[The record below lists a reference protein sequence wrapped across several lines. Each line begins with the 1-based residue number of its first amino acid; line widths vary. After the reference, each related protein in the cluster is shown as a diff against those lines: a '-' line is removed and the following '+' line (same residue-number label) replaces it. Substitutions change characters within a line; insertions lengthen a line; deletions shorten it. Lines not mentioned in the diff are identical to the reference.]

1 MNYQSPGSAIVQ
13 GIEAGQNFM
22 FRAQQES
29 DRRAQLQIQSSRE
42 DRRDRMEQARIDFME
57 RNETDKNKREAW
69 KEANDAHKTLGEE
82 LTTEGAALRERF
94 TGPDGKLDM
103 NAANADPA
111 YQNYKARTQKWN
123 MGRDALDDA
132 VMGPFLKQGI
142 DRAKEYGD
150 GLVKQN
156 DPKFDISDPANAQDL
171 HHMVSACTKQDP
183 ANFLQG
189 PNGEP
194 SAFEQAAQQIHSGF
208 TNNNAQELY
217 TGASSILGN
226 QFEAGRLGYMDAL
239 GGRVT
244 SATLSKDRPFVPTP
258 DGQAVHPVIE
268 TGGETDDGFTKV
280 PYAAP
285 TVAGFDHPDKTDLVS
300 FTPKKVLDNI
310 GAMGAMQKLLSHPQI
325 QTNLARA
332 CQNPDQYNQDFAQ
345 VYTARGNK
353 PSLGGIIDHVENP
366 DGSVDHVYR
375 PYTHGGGVG
384 PAQPISHSA
393 PKPAAPKAVPEA
405 IQEANQVVA
414 DKVENPDT
422 PGLPYTSAGQ
432 YLASKR
438 GISAKP
444 NEASIKLQA
453 EIEGELAEAR
463 AGQIK
468 SPVSNTGYTDAI
480 KRDGS
485 GEPILDEDGKPQID
499 KAIQSQIDRHI
510 KGLETKLESVR
521 KGFTE
526 QGRAAPPGPATTT
539 SAGQPLPNS
548 PEGQKATD
556 WITRAK
562 KDPRNAGRTDEEIF
576 RAGQANGK
584 VPKGWMRTTP
594 PGVGPNPSPGAP
606 PAGRGIQAG
615 L

>member
-1 MNYQSPGSAIVQ
+1 
-13 GIEAGQNFM
+13 M

-42 DRRDRMEQARIDFME
+42 DRRDRMEQARVDFMQ
-57 RNETDKNKREAW
+57 RNETDRAKRDAW
-69 KEANDAHKTLGEE
+69 KEAYDTHKQMGEE
-82 LTTEGAALRERF
+82 LDAEGQDIRGRYR
-94 TGPDGKLDM
+94 
-103 NAANADPA
+103 NADGSLNVQAAMQDPQYA
-111 YQNYKARTQKWN
+111 DYAKRVQKWN

-156 DPKFDISDPANAQDL
+156 DPKFDISDPKNAQDL
-171 HHMVSACTKQDP
+171 HHMVSVCTKQDP

-194 SAFEQAAQQIHSGF
+194 SAFEQASQQIHSGF

-345 VYTARGNK
+345 AYTARGNK

-393 PKPAAPKAVPEA
+393 PKPTAPKAVPEA
-405 IQEANQVVA
+405 LQEAQQVVA
-414 DKVENPDT
+414 DKVINPDT
-422 PGLPYTSAGQ
+422 QQPYASPGE

-444 NEASIKLQA
+444 NEASIKLQSELTG
-453 EIEGELAEAR
+453 EITELEEGQLRSPLSQSGYVEA
-463 AGQIK
+463 
-468 SPVSNTGYTDAI
+468 V
-480 KRDGS
+480 KRDAS
-485 GEPILDEDGKPQID
+485 GEPILDDNGKPQID
-499 KAIQSQIDRHI
+499 KGIQAAIDARKKALTARLQ
-510 KGLETKLESVR
+510 EAR

-526 QGRAAPPGPATTT
+526 QGRPAPPGSATTT

-584 VPKGWMRTTP
+584 VPKGWMWTTP
-594 PGVGPNPSPGAP
+594 PGVGPNPSPA
-606 PAGRGIQAG
+606 AGIQAG